1 MAKTNGTSNLSG
13 MNNANPLGLVSGSS
27 NSGAGQRQGTLYLY
41 TVFCNSLI
49 RFDLSLLITLLN

>member
-1 MAKTNGTSNLSG
+1 MAKTNGTSSNLSG

-41 TVFCNSLI
+41 TVFCNY
-49 RFDLSLLITLLN
+49 TL